1 MASQKVQHY
10 IPRFYL
16 EKFVNQPENIKH
28 DPSVWVYDLNNIN
41 ESKRKSPSNTGHIS
55 YYYDYIDC
63 DPKNTK
69 HAENLLSKIE
79 NDAAPILK
87 EIIKSENINFLSEEQ
102 WYVFARFI
110 SFMYCRT
117 PRARK
122 LDNQIIGHELKTVI
136 VEQINTVKKPD
147 EFKDVS
153 YDDLKDILN
162 SKWDIPKNILID
174 NVFQNAFKLAEH
186 FACRNWYL
194 WKSKNANFITSDHP
208 IILINDEVENK
219 LTCVGIGRENTDF
232 IFPLSPTL
240 CLFGTYKSSQEK
252 CINTSEVNEVNHMTI
267 KNSEQYIYSSTEQT
281 KYIGNI

>member
-1 MASQKVQHY
+1 MASQKEQHY

-28 DPSVWVYDLNNIN
+28 EPSVWVHDLHNIN
-41 ESKRKSPSNTGHIS
+41 EIKRKSPSNTGHIN
-55 YYYDYIDC
+55 YYYDYTDC

-69 HAENLLSKIE
+69 HAENILSKIE
-79 NDAAPILK
+79 SDAAPILR
-87 EIIKSENINFLSEEQ
+87 EIIKSETINFLSKKQ
-102 WYVFARFI
+102 WYFFARFI

-117 PRARK
+117 PKARK
-122 LDNQIIGHELKTVI
+122 LDNRVIGHELKIAI
-136 VEQINTVKKPD
+136 VEQINTVKTPE

-153 YDDLKDILN
+153 DDDLKDVFN
-162 SKWDIPKNILID
+162 SKWDIPKNILIN
-174 NVFQNAFKLAEH
+174 NVFQDAFELAQH

-219 LTCVGIGRENTDF
+219 LTCVGIGRKNTDF

-240 CLFGTYKSSQEK
+240 CLFGTYRSSQGE
-252 CINTSEVNEVNHMTI
+252 CM
-267 KNSEQYIYSSTEQT
+267 
-281 KYIGNI
+281 